1 VIVTKSTQEF
11 FIEVERQGLRMAN
24 LDGAGEEMAE
34 QHEKLPFVWEEPQP
48 LVQVPKRLIFRSLP
62 EVGMEAFVTAVG
74 RAMVG
79 SLDQSDQKKVREL
92 GVAQAA
98 AHFLTEVTDYF
109 EYQPQWWQ
117 LGYDQQ
123 GNLVG
128 FVQPVIYPGCS
139 KDGLEE
145 GTLYYIGVVPEQRGN
160 RYIDDLLLHAT
171 SILQRVGVW
180 RIYCDTDVLNQ
191 PMIQAFQRAGYQP
204 AGPSYMRPL

>member
-1 VIVTKSTQEF
+1 MGD
-11 FIEVERQGLRMAN
+11 VETEEGQGV
-24 LDGAGEEMAE
+24 EE
-34 QHEKLPFVWEEPQP
+34 HEKLPFVWEEPQP
-48 LVQVPKRLIFRSLP
+48 LVQVPKRMIFRPLP
-62 EVGMEAFVTAVG
+62 TVGMEAFVNAVG

-92 GVAQAA
+92 GAEQAA
-98 AHFLTEVTDYF
+98 AHFLAEATDYF
-109 EYQPQWWQ
+109 EYQPEWWQ

-171 SILQRVGVW
+171 YILQRVGVW
-180 RIYCDTDVLNQ
+180 RIYCDTDALNQ
-191 PMIQAFQRAGYQP
+191 PMIQAFQRVGYQV